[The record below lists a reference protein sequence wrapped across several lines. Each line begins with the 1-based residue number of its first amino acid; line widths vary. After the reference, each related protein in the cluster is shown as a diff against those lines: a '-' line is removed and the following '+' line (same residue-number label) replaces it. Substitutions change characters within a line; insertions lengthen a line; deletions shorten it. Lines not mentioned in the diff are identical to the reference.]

1 MRAYGDHHMYRHHG
15 YCAFQHIFGVAAST
29 FASWCA
35 AIATSAVADQQNTSA
50 TAIATA
56 AQLSPP
62 ATAAALRFAAQLCAF
77 VRALLK
83 SGSASAV
90 LRHAVRGS
98 DLDGRH
104 VLLQHA
110 RQRHHAAEHNIGNT
124 RVRR

>member
-1 MRAYGDHHMYRHHG
+1 VRAYGNHHMHG
-15 YCAFQHIFGVAAST
+15 YHGCCAIEHLIGVAASAFT
-29 FASWCA
+29 SWGA

-50 TAIATA
+50 TAIATT

-77 VRALLK
+77 MRALLK
-83 SGSASAV
+83 SGSAAAV

-110 RQRHHAAEHNIGNT
+110 RQRHHAAEHNIGNN
-124 RVRR
+124 RF